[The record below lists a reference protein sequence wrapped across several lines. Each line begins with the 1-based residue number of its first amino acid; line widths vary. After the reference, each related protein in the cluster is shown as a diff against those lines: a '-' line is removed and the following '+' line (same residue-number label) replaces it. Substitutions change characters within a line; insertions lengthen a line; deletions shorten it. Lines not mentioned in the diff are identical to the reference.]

1 MPVSHYHNSYPVSPF
16 ALRLLPK
23 ISFAQERHVFII
35 SDLKSGGGEVIAVVL
50 TAECFVVGYMQA
62 ITEWQKLKLRKA
74 GFHRNIKI
82 NQIESHHHHQ
92 NIKEEN
98 DLVETRFFAILI
110 VALCAAVIM
119 YRYNPEGLYSPSCM

>member
-1 MPVSHYHNSYPVSPF
+1 M
-16 ALRLLPK
+16 PK
-23 ISFAQERHVFII
+23 ISFAQESHVFII

-62 ITEWQKLKLRKA
+62 LTEWQKSKLRKA
-74 GFHRNIKI
+74 GIHHNIII
-82 NQIESHHHHQ
+82 NQTESHSHHIHQ

-119 YRYNPEGLYSPSCM
+119 YRYDPEGLYLPPCLKMNKNYYITLK